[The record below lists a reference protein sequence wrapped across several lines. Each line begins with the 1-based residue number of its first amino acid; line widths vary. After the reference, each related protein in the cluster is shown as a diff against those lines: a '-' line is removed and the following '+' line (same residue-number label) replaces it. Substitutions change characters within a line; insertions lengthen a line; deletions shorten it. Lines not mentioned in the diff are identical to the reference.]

1 MDNKDFFEVTCPEC
15 NEKIFAAKK
24 QEFWYCGYCG
34 KKINLDKNDSHEV
47 NSDNKVQEN
56 KEKSTDKKVAVIKKV
71 DSQGDALRAFASK
84 GKKNKKNRDK
94 KYENREKPSFNKP
107 SEKPV
112 EKPAEEVKPVEIP
125 VEKLA
130 EEVKPVE
137 IPVEK
142 LAEEVKPVKIPVENP
157 AEEVKPE
164 EKSVEKSAEEVK
176 PEEKSVEESAEEVKP
191 EEKPVE
197 EPAEEVK
204 PVEIPV
210 GKPAEEVKPEEKSV
224 EEPAEEN
231 KKYDLPEFQI
241 YLNALKK
248 YNGDSPI
255 VIIPNGVTV
264 IEQEAFKDN
273 KTIQK
278 VNIPNSVIAIGA
290 SAFEGCSSL
299 TEVSLPNGLKKIN
312 YMTFSGCN
320 NLKSMTIPASVD
332 EIMFNA
338 MYCDGLKEITFKNA
352 DTRWEIDSTST
363 NPSFMVDMNDSGKG
377 VSKIYFDLGYD
388 KKEYD
393 AKEIFKYKTIRNYFK
408 AKDLCPKC
416 GGTFGGL
423 FTKKCKECGEKKGE

>member
-125 VEKLA
+125 VEKPAEEVKPVEIPVEKLA

-142 LAEEVKPVKIPVENP
+142 LAEEVKPVEEPVEEP
-157 AEEVKPE
+157 
-164 EKSVEKSAEEVK
+164 
-176 PEEKSVEESAEEVKP
+176 AEEVKP

-204 PVEIPV
+204 PVEMPV
-210 GKPAEEVKPEEKSV
+210 EKPAEEVKPEEKSV

>member
-1 MDNKDFFEVTCPEC
+1 M
-15 NEKIFAAKK
+15 
-24 QEFWYCGYCG
+24 
-34 KKINLDKNDSHEV
+34 
-47 NSDNKVQEN
+47 
-56 KEKSTDKKVAVIKKV
+56 
-71 DSQGDALRAFASK
+71 
-84 GKKNKKNRDK
+84 
-94 KYENREKPSFNKP
+94 
-107 SEKPV
+107 

-125 VEKLA
+125 
-130 EEVKPVE
+130 
-137 IPVEK
+137 
-142 LAEEVKPVKIPVENP
+142 
-157 AEEVKPE
+157 E
-164 EKSVEKSAEEVK
+164 EK
-176 PEEKSVEESAEEVKP
+176 PAEEVKP

-204 PVEIPV
+204 PEEKPVEE
-210 GKPAEEVKPEEKSV
+210 PAEEVKPEEKSV

>member
-290 SAFEGCSSL
+290 SAFDGCSSL

>member
-112 EKPAEEVKPVEIP
+112 EKPAEEVKP
-125 VEKLA
+125 
-130 EEVKPVE
+130 EEKPVE
-137 IPVEK
+137 EP
-142 LAEEVKPVKIPVENP
+142 
-157 AEEVKPE
+157 
-164 EKSVEKSAEEVK
+164 
-176 PEEKSVEESAEEVKP
+176 AEEVKP

-204 PVEIPV
+204 PEEKPVEE
-210 GKPAEEVKPEEKSV
+210 PAEEVKPEEKSV